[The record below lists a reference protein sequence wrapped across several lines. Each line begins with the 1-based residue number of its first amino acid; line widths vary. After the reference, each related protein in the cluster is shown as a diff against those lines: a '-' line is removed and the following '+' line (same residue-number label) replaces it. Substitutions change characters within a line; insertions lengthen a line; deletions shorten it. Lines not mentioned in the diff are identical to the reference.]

1 MTKRE
6 IKELPS
12 VLWDGELP
20 MHVVDGRY
28 NDGFGILVA
37 TDRRLVFVDKG
48 LFSLKVED
56 FPYDRILS
64 VEAKTGMVMGQLTV
78 HTAGGKE
85 EIQHVTKDR
94 VHPLAEWI
102 RVKIREDKTSPEP
115 LPQAAPTAA
124 SSIADELVKLAA
136 LRDQGILSEEE
147 FNTQK
152 ARLLE

>member
-1 MTKRE
+1 
-6 IKELPS
+6 
-12 VLWDGELP
+12 

-94 VHPLAEWI
+94 V
-102 RVKIREDKTSPEP
+102 
-115 LPQAAPTAA
+115 A
-124 SSIADELVKLAA
+124 SIGGVDTCQDT
-136 LRDQGILSEEE
+136 RG
-147 FNTQK
+147 
-152 ARLLE
+152 